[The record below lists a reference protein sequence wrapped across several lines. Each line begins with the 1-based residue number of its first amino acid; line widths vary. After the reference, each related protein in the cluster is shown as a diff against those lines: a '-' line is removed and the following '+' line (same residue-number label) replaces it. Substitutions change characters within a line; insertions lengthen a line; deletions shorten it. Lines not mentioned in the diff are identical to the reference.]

1 MIDEITGEDILV
13 WLCRS
18 EVSEFLLKGSGE
30 LESVFDIAD
39 RYGCTRVLAVF
50 DGNESKSVGAV
61 RAIKGELERRN
72 SRMAGEH
79 FKALE
84 VPDLDNALSQH
95 AGSAIYVV
103 PDEQPLPPVLNA
115 MPKYW
120 FCATEMLPWPAW
132 KSSEDLGS
140 CAGTAK
146 WTKYFLLGRHSVEKS
161 LEHVRTI
168 LSNQGTAGVPQY
180 VLITGET
187 GTGKSFIARNLP
199 KICRP
204 EYDDWE
210 AAFKE
215 ASSEERKDRRYGYL
229 QGNCAS
235 LSPQL
240 ADALLFG
247 AVDGAYTG
255 RKGTVDGLI
264 EGAGDGIL
272 FLDEVG
278 AMPLETQGKLL
289 TALEEKVYYR
299 LGDTGQNRK
308 PLEVNCRIIFGTN
321 RDLAAAAQEWE
332 ESKGARGFRKDLLY
346 RINSCH
352 IELPPL
358 RERLGAENQERRR
371 EVFEGLVKWYGASF
385 DLALTRSA
393 CETFEAFAY
402 SYPWPENFR
411 DVKRLFEHLKIGL
424 LEANVG
430 KVVSAHAMKEALADL
445 FSRGDGP
452 KPDEA
457 ALSLSERL
465 KRNRPPRE
473 HAQID
478 RMFKAC
484 LAAQSCADAG
494 RAFFENERKSN
505 YSDAF
510 RKHLARWGLAF
521 DVNVLGHLKLKET
534 ASAGADR

>member
-1 MIDEITGEDILV
+1 MTDEMTGEDILV
-13 WLCRS
+13 WLCRGAI
-18 EVSEFLLKGSGE
+18 SEFLLQGSGD
-30 LESVFDIAD
+30 LKSVFDIAD
-39 RYGCTRVLAVF
+39 DYGCTRIYAVF
-50 DGNESKSVGAV
+50 KGSEPKSVAAV
-61 RAIKGELERRN
+61 QTIKDELERRQ
-72 SRMAGEH
+72 SRMAGKN
-79 FKALE
+79 FKAIEAL
-84 VPDLDNALSQH
+84 DLQNALSLH
-95 AGSAIYVV
+95 ANSAIYVV
-103 PDEQPLPPVLNA
+103 PDELPLPPCLNA
-115 MPKYW
+115 MPKY
-120 FCATEMLPWPAW
+120 CCCVNEMLPLPART
-132 KSSEDLGS
+132 SYENLGTHTV
-140 CAGTAK
+140 TAQ
-146 WTKYFLLGRHSVEKS
+146 WTKYFLLGKHPVEKR
-161 LEHVRTI
+161 LEHIRTI
-168 LSNQGTAGVPQY
+168 LANKDKAGVPQY

-199 KICRP
+199 KICSPKYNDRSV
-204 EYDDWE
+204 EFE
-210 AAFKE
+210 E
-215 ASSEERKDRRYGYL
+215 ASLEERKDDHYGYL

-235 LSPQL
+235 LSPEL

-255 RKGTVDGLI
+255 RTGTVDGLI

-299 LGDTGQNRK
+299 LGDTGQNRA
-308 PLEVNCRIIFGTN
+308 PLEVKCRIIFGTN
-321 RDLAAAAQEWE
+321 RDLAAAAQEWA
-332 ESKGARGFRKDLLY
+332 ESKGASGFRKDLLY

-358 RERLGAENQERRR
+358 RERLGAENQERRK
-371 EVFEGLVKWYGASF
+371 EVFEGLVKWYGSSF
-385 DLALTRSA
+385 DLTLTRSA
-393 CETFEAFAY
+393 CKIFEEFAY
-402 SYPWPENFR
+402 AYPWPENFR
-411 DVKRLFEHLKIGL
+411 DVKRLFAHLKIGL

-452 KPDEA
+452 KHDETT
-457 ALSLSERL
+457 LSLSERL

-478 RMFKAC
+478 RMFKVC

-494 RAFFENERKSN
+494 RAFFESEQKSN

-521 DVNVLGHLKLKET
+521 DANVLGHLKLKDT
-534 ASAGADR
+534 APADDDR